1 MTLFSTKNLFIAIFQ
16 IKSGTL
22 ANQRPKSNLKKP
34 NCAPSLFSAKKNLI
48 FFKFS
53 AQPIYTTAP
62 PCFMFIFIFHFLF
75 LSFHLF
81 LFIVT
86 FFWHIYLIFNI
97 VKWFS
102 FSYNVIMKN
111 SSRFILFV
119 TLYFFEALSRKK
131 YKNKNIQIF
140 KNSQKNFFSKKKT
153 SINFNHI

>member
-1 MTLFSTKNLFIAIFQ
+1 MTLFSAKNLFIAIFQ

-22 ANQRPKSNLKKP
+22 ANRRPKSNLKKP

-48 FFKFS
+48 FFKLS
-53 AQPIYTTAP
+53 
-62 PCFMFIFIFHFLF
+62 IFILHFLF

-131 YKNKNIQIF
+131 HKNKNIQIF
-140 KNSQKNFFSKKKT
+140 KN
-153 SINFNHI
+153 